1 MKRSNTM
8 DGLGFGNLAALKQRV
23 AYHEAG
29 HATAIHINNRLK
41 NLPPIFY
48 KIIFEKLEGSVN
60 NIKLSGQIGD
70 HKCIARTIGGLLI
83 QSLPLAFD
91 VLDCQAPACTD
102 KSAFQF
108 TDDYRLAF
116 EADIINLLVG
126 PLAEAKFSYQID
138 GELFNHQLLTV
149 QALKTYGGDAD
160 LAVVDEYLQSYSADQ
175 NEQNEIL
182 NRLFIQANNFV
193 NDNAN
198 WKAIT
203 RLVNYIHASNKN
215 IISCEEVA
223 EVLDG
228 K

>member
-1 MKRSNTM
+1 MKRSTTM
-8 DGLGFGNLAALKQRV
+8 DGLGFGNLAAHKQRI

-41 NLPPIFY
+41 NLPPIYY
-48 KIIFEKLEGSVN
+48 KIIFEKLDERVINS
-60 NIKLSGQIGD
+60 KLTGQIGD
-70 HKCIARTIGGLLI
+70 HNCIARTKGGLLI
-83 QSLPLAFD
+83 QTLPLAFD
-91 VLDCQAPACTD
+91 VLDGQSSACTD
-102 KSAFQF
+102 KSVFQF

-138 GELFNHQLLTV
+138 GELFKQQLVTV

-175 NEQNEIL
+175 KEQNEIL
-182 NRLFIQANNFV
+182 SRLFIQASSFV

-203 RLVNYIHASNKN
+203 RLVNYILASNKN
-215 IISCEEVA
+215 IISCGEVA

-228 K
+228 N